1 MNSTP
6 LPTLSGAVNPGTGR
20 SSVVARIARVRT
32 QPGRGLVLL
41 AVVSL
46 IAAFTGG
53 RADAETTKKRAA
65 GTASGEINKVAI
77 DNFDPATWKPTQE
90 MPLPAMESPITFNL
104 KDQPSYW
111 FDTELENL
119 EEVLHTRS
127 LGVGVGATTVNFNI
141 SEENTES
148 AHTVTSMVWPEGAQN
163 MPYNQAGAR
172 TGQLSLELVTP
183 GLYVFQCVVHPYM
196 LGAVVLDDPATPGAD
211 LGKTVRWLDHNTM
224 ATSADEIMRTVR
236 SFFVITEPANW
247 QRYARSDTT
256 WDPEYPAAPVLTWNQ
271 DGTPNLI
278 PNLDAHFQERFGE
291 PVTLK
296 APVPPKESGV
306 GTIYYGAQWEMGG
319 GKTKPG
325 SLTVFDAETWKMTAK
340 WFVPSVDWN
349 NPHNFWF
356 DNAGKEIYSTNW
368 FANNITVL
376 DRETGKVL
384 REFTVGPSPS
394 HVVTRSNT
402 GELVSPNNGGGR
414 IIVTDPGVTKVDRT
428 YMTQERG
435 QKPAFPHGHWVSG
448 DGRWVITP
456 NSFDDTVSIFDLEN
470 GTMRKF
476 EADAHPVA
484 TSITND
490 GKRGYNANLWSHT
503 MDCISIQEPACPTP
517 SGQVVD
523 RYKIDWREHYDPITG
538 ESDGP
543 FGLVPIQTPIS
554 PDDEYML
561 TVGTVTANVVVT
573 DMDTNQ
579 IVKTL
584 PACPGVHGINFGA
597 KKGGGYYGY
606 VTNKFCNKM
615 IVVDGD
621 PNGDGNPADAT
632 IVGEVLTD
640 LEPGAKT
647 DADPVKYFGQGGNGI
662 MIYPIVYNGWVQKM
676 PDAWKAQ
683 LTCKQR
689 EPITVALC

>member
-1 MNSTP
+1 MTSTSFGDASP
-6 LPTLSGAVNPGTGR
+6 FRRRSRLAVLTARPDGR
-20 SSVVARIARVRT
+20 WR
-32 QPGRGLVLL
+32 RGLFLIP
-41 AVVSL
+41 VVSL
-46 IAAFTGG
+46 VAAFTATNVGG
-53 RADAETTKKRAA
+53 VGAQASTAAEADSNSNEL
-65 GTASGEINKVAI
+65 NKVAI
-77 DNFDPATWKPTQE
+77 EDFDAATWKPTQE
-90 MPLPAMESPITFNL
+90 MPLPPMESPITFNL
-104 KDQPSYW
+104 KDDPAYW
-111 FDTELENL
+111 FDTEEEDL

-127 LGVGVGATTVNFNI
+127 LAAGVGPTTIKFNI
-141 SEENTES
+141 SEQYTES
-148 AHTVTSMVWPEGAQN
+148 AHTVTAMVWPEGAQN
-163 MPYNQAGAR
+163 MPYSTPGGVTTEQ
-172 TGQLSLELVTP
+172 SVDLVTP
-183 GLYVFQCVVHPYM
+183 GLYVFQCVIHPYM
-196 LGAVVLDDPATPGAD
+196 LGAVVIDDPVTPGAD
-211 LGKTVRWLDHNTM
+211 LGQKLRWIDHSILPS
-224 ATSADEIMRTVR
+224 SADEIMRTVR

-247 QRYARSDTT
+247 QRYGQSDTT

-278 PNLDAHFQERFGE
+278 PNLDAHFQERFNE

-296 APVPPKESGV
+296 APVPPKEPGV
-306 GTIYYGAQWEMGG
+306 GTVYYGSQWEMGA

-325 SLTVFDAETWKMTAK
+325 SLSVFDAETWKMKAK
-340 WFVPSVDWN
+340 WFLPSVDWN

-356 DNAGKEIYSTNW
+356 DNAGKELYSTNW
-368 FANNITVL
+368 FADNMTVL

-414 IIVTDPGVTKVDRT
+414 IIVTDPAVTKVDRA
-428 YMTQERG
+428 YQTQERG
-435 QKPAFPHGHWVSG
+435 EKPAMPHGHWVSG
-448 DGRWVITP
+448 DGRWAVTP

-490 GKRGYNANLWSHT
+490 GKRAYNVNLWGHT

-517 SGQVVD
+517 SGGVVD
-523 RYKIDWREHYDPITG
+523 RFLIDWREHYDPVTG

-543 FGLVPIQTPIS
+543 FGLVPIQTPVS

-561 TVGTVTANVVVT
+561 TVGTVSANIVVT
-573 DMDTNQ
+573 DMDKNQ

-621 PNGDGNPADAT
+621 PNGDGDPSDAQ
-632 IVGEVLTD
+632 IVGEVLTNA
-640 LEPGAKT
+640 EPETQT
-647 DADPVKYFGQGGNGI
+647 DAEPVNYFGQGGNGI
-662 MIYPIVYNGWVQKM
+662 MIYPIAYNGWVQRM
-676 PDAWKAQ
+676 PEAEKAK
-683 LTCKQR
+683 LTCQQR
-689 EPITVALC
+689 DPLNPAAC